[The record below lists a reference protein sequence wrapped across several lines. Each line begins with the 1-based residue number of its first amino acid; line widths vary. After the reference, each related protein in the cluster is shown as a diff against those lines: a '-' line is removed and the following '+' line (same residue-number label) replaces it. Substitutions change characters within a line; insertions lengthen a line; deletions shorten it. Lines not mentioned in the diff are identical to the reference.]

1 MFKNSK
7 LSQYNQINSL
17 ILAELLSCHKEE
29 IIHGIPAPTVSFT
42 LSMMLADAVILALL
56 ELIETDSLKRKKL
69 FGLKHPGGSIGANLA
84 QEFNQNN
91 TNRVGIIPLLL
102 LLLLLPLPIL
112 ILIIIVVSPFKHQL
126 FLHRI

>member
-1 MFKNSK
+1 MVIPGINSIITSFIVKFTNIIINLFKNSK

-56 ELIETDSLKRKKL
+56 ELVK
-69 FGLKHPGGSIGANLA
+69 
-84 QEFNQNN
+84 
-91 TNRVGIIPLLL
+91 
-102 LLLLLPLPIL
+102 L
-112 ILIIIVVSPFKHQL
+112 IL
-126 FLHRI
+126 